1 MVYASYWE
9 SSDMKSRKM
18 ISEEKF
24 PVVMQGLEGG
34 KDVYK
39 RQIVL
44 GVMRLYVIVSS
55 GRKIIWSVYVRYIF
69 VKQLRSK
76 QIYALKRHSLSRTYE
91 RSWYY
96 FPNSVTSAG
105 VMEEF

>member
-34 KDVYK
+34 KS
-39 RQIVL
+39 
-44 GVMRLYVIVSS
+44 VSEICK
-55 GRKIIWSVYVRYIF
+55 G
-69 VKQLRSK
+69 
-76 QIYALKRHSLSRTYE
+76 
-91 RSWYY
+91 
-96 FPNSVTSAG
+96 NG
-105 VMEEF
+105 